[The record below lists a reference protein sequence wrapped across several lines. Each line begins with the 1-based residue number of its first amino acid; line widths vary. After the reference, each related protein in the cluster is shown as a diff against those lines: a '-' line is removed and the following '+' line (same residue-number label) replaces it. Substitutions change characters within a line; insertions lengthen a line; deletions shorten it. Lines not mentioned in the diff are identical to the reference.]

1 MDGLKTAVLSTVA
14 LIGYP
19 LVGVL
24 ALLTTTTSS
33 DGLMPLLVT
42 LFVLP
47 VVLTAITTLLSDVRL
62 GMSVLLVFGTLATSF
77 ASLLVLIAIARA
89 HGDLS

>member
-1 MDGLKTAVLSTVA
+1 VDGLKTAVLSTVA